1 MWGRRKLAYPIQ
13 KYQEGYYVF
22 FNFKFPPSEAVSYTH
37 LDVYKRQLQ
46 AGGAE
51 VRLCASN
58 PLSTQDEVAASLVKD
73 YGISVFAI
81 RGEDHDTYYQHIQ
94 KVLEF
99 KPHITMDDG
108 ADLVSLSLIHI

>member
-1 MWGRRKLAYPIQ
+1 MEFEVADLDLAS
-13 KYQEGYYVF
+13 EGKKKIEWTEREMPVVT
-22 FNFKFPPSEAVSYTH
+22 NIASSWKDVLSLQNLRIAACLHVTAETAV
-37 LDVYKRQLQ
+37 LVRALQ

-99 KPHITMDDG
+99 
-108 ADLVSLSLIHI
+108 